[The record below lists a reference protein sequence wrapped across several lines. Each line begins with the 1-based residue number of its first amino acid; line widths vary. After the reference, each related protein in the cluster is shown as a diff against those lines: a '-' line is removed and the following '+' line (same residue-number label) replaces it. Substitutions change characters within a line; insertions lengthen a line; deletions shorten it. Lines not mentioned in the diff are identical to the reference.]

1 MKFQKKIERFEIGW
15 VFIFLKTELWNWFKY
30 REKIEYFIDALR
42 LLAYCRSRFLRK
54 NTVIPPNKK
63 NQRIPLK
70 KAKLI

>member
-1 MKFQKKIERFEIGW
+1 ME
-15 VFIFLKTELWNWFKY
+15 FLYNQQLSIKPPNILSDSKY

-42 LLAYCRSRFLRK
+42 LLAYCRSRFLSK